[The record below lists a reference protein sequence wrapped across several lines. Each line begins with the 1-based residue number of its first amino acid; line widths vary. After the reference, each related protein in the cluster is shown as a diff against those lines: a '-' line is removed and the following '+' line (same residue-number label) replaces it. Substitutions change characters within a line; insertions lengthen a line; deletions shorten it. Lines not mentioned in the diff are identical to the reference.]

1 MFLFLVVMSLFR
13 QLSCETEPGND
24 DAHIESLLQMLFYE
38 STFSPPPAASTTQ
51 RILPYFETT
60 TTAANLTTQLGNSV
74 TFHCRVNDLVDEASV
89 SWLRRRDGQ
98 LHLLSVGVEVY
109 STDGRFTAAFASP
122 NDWQLRLTT
131 AQDRDQGFYECQVSS
146 HPPIVFTVYLQVVV
160 PELEIADERGLP
172 IRNKFYNAGSTI
184 ELKCI
189 ISRVSEPS
197 NLITWTHGTR
207 VLNFDTS
214 RGGIS
219 VKTDVIA
226 GGAKSRLFIANART
240 VDSGN
245 YTCSLA
251 ELASAT
257 VTVHVLNGETPA
269 AMQHGASTTPLPSL
283 FLCVL
288 LLLLSTR

>member
-1 MFLFLVVMSLFR
+1 MLVLLVVMTLFR
-13 QLSCETEPGND
+13 QLSCETKPGHD

-38 STFSPPPAASTTQ
+38 STFSPPPAATTTQ
-51 RILPYFETT
+51 RTLPYFVTSS
-60 TTAANLTTQLGNSV
+60 TATNLTTQLGNSV

-109 STDGRFTAAFASP
+109 STDGRFTAAFAAP

-131 AQDRDQGFYECQVSS
+131 TQDRDQGYYECQVSS
-146 HPPIVFTVYLQVVV
+146 HPPIVFTVHLQVVV

-172 IRNKFYNAGSTI
+172 IKNKFYNAGSTI

-189 ISRVSEPS
+189 ISRIPEPS

-219 VKTDVIA
+219 VKTDSTA
-226 GGAKSRLFIANART
+226 GGAMSRLFIANART

-245 YTCSLA
+245 YSCILA
-251 ELASAT
+251 DLASST

-288 LLLLSTR
+288 QLLLSTR